1 MTPNGVIALQRV
13 PRRADEAG
21 AMWLDGIALLVL
33 GIFAGMG
40 MLRGGLV
47 TAMGLLSLA
56 VAYATAIATASR
68 FGPEVA
74 GRLGLPEFL
83 GLPLAGMAGFLA
95 AYAVMGVLT
104 VFLRRRSD
112 RRRRGQPR
120 SPRDR
125 FAGAIFGATRGAL
138 IVLLLSW
145 LAIWVDALR
154 ATGTLEGLPEIGDS
168 TAAAVTESVVE
179 SGVQAALSDAGAAGP
194 LMARVAARPGAAVTD
209 VQAVLVHPRIEE
221 LRGDRLFWAYVEGG
235 SVESAL
241 NQNSFAR
248 IVQDEELRRRFGN
261 LGLIDESA
269 ADDPRAFRAA
279 LAEVLRAVGPRLR
292 GLRHDPELARLME
305 DPEVVALVEAGNTW
319 ALMGHSGFQQLVAR
333 VASNG
338 D

>member
-1 MTPNGVIALQRV
+1 
-13 PRRADEAG
+13 
-21 AMWLDGIALLVL
+21 MWLDGIALLVL

-56 VAYATAIATASR
+56 VAYAAAVATASR

-74 GRLGLPEFL
+74 QWIRIPEFL
-83 GLPLAGMAGFLA
+83 GLPLAGMAGFLV
-95 AYAVMGVLT
+95 AYLAMGLLT
-104 VFLRRRSD
+104 GFLRRRSEH
-112 RRRRGQPR
+112 RRRGQRR
-120 SPRDR
+120 STRDR
-125 FAGAIFGATRGAL
+125 FAGAIFGTARGAL

-179 SGVQAALSDAGAAGP
+179 TGVQAALSDAGPAGH
-194 LMARVAARPGAAVTD
+194 LMARVAARPGPAVTD
-209 VQAVLVHPRIEE
+209 VQAVLAHPRIED
-221 LRGDRLFWAYVEGG
+221 LSDDRLFWTYVENG

-241 NQNSFAR
+241 NQGSYVR
-248 IVQDEELRRRFGN
+248 IVQDEELRRRFAD

-269 ADDPRAFRAA
+269 ADDPRAFREASA
-279 LAEVLRAVGPRLR
+279 DVLRAVGPRLR
-292 GLRHDPELARLME
+292 GLRDDPELARLME
-305 DPEVVALVEAGNTW
+305 DPEVVAMVEAGNTW
-319 ALMGHSGFQQLVAR
+319 ALVGHSGFQQLVAR

>member
-1 MTPNGVIALQRV
+1 
-13 PRRADEAG
+13 
-21 AMWLDGIALLVL
+21 MWLDAIALLVL

-40 MLRGGLV
+40 MLRGGLA

-56 VAYATAIATASR
+56 VAYAAAIATASR

-74 GRLGLPEFL
+74 RWIGLPEFL
-83 GLPLAGMAGFLA
+83 GLPLAGMAGFTV
-95 AYAVMGVLT
+95 AYAAMGLLT
-104 VFLRRRSD
+104 GFLRRRSD

-120 SPRDR
+120 SARDR
-125 FAGAIFGATRGAL
+125 LAGALFGTARGAL

-168 TAAAVTESVVE
+168 AAAAVTELVVE
-179 SGVQAALSDAGAAGP
+179 TGVQAALSDAGAAGH
-194 LMARVAARPGAAVTD
+194 LMARFAARPGPAVTD
-209 VQAVLVHPRIEE
+209 LEAVLAHPRIED
-221 LRGDRLFWAYVEGG
+221 LREDRLFWTYVEHG

-241 NQNSFAR
+241 NQGSFVR

-269 ADDPRAFRAA
+269 AEDPRAFREAS
-279 LAEVLRAVGPRLR
+279 AEVLRAVGPRLR
-292 GLRHDPELARLME
+292 GLRDDPELARLMQ
-305 DPEVVALVEAGNTW
+305 DPEVVAMVEAGNTW